1 MSQVNWGAGHNGDR
15 SAASNGAHG
24 IGQRRPGQLSVS
36 GRGLLVLLA
45 AVLAAGP
52 AMAAGQSVR
61 DTSIVDETGARLLR
75 DEIVIQASPTTIWR
89 ALTNES
95 AYRRWVAPASFID
108 LRVGGTVEVSFDPN
122 GKRGDPANLKQEI
135 TAYLPERLLV
145 FRNLHNPGAPGGA
158 AYGRLAIILELTPE
172 APGQTKVTLSQV
184 GYQKGPEFDAMY
196 AFFAIHN
203 PEFLNDLKAF
213 VEKGG

>member
-1 MSQVNWGAGHNGDR
+1 MSQMNWGAGHNGDR
-15 SAASNGAHG
+15 SAVSNGAQG
-24 IGQRRPGQLSVS
+24 IGQRCLGKRAVS
-36 GRGLLVLLA
+36 GRGLLAVLA

-75 DEIVIQASPTTIWR
+75 DEIVIQASPATIWR

-108 LRVGGTVEVSFDPN
+108 LRVGGTVEVSFDPK

-172 APGQTKVTLSQV
+172 AAGQTKVTLSQV
-184 GYQKGPEFDAMY
+184 GYQKGSEFDAMY
-196 AFFAIHN
+196 AFFATHN